1 MGIAMRRGAFTL
13 ALLSAAAIA
22 APAGAQAGSGGP
34 DKAFRPPTA
43 PGAATARASVSAP
56 KLSSGLAKLFRRV
69 GRSGAF
75 VVDASDNKAVFS
87 CKAGRPRILAS
98 NPKLFAT
105 AAALAR
111 FEPQDPP
118 HTTPR

>member
-34 DKAFRPPTA
+34 DKAFRTPIA
-43 PGAATARASVSAP
+43 HGATTARASVSAP
-56 KLSSGLAKLFRRV
+56 KLSAGLAKLFRRV

-75 VVDASDNKAVFS
+75 VMDASDNRVLFS
-87 CKAGRPRILAS
+87 R
-98 NPKLFAT
+98 
-105 AAALAR
+105 
-111 FEPQDPP
+111 
-118 HTTPR
+118 